1 MTEMGIVRLL
11 AVAGRVLGWGI
22 LGAICGM
29 LLGVAI
35 GVIHAPQSDGS
46 DPLEH
51 ESYTPFVLLLIIPL
65 ECVAGL
71 VIGTGIALGV
81 RTPIGRG
88 KAFAFAIGGAAL
100 GVGLGWML
108 ATVSQVVLVNWNDG
122 SKLMSNVILQA
133 AGVVGGLLVAASS
146 DSIAESKL
154 RESECAS

>member
-1 MTEMGIVRLL
+1 MTQVGIGRLL

-22 LGAICGM
+22 LGAICGV
-29 LLGVAI
+29 LLGITI
-35 GVIHAPQSDGS
+35 GVINAPPSDTS
-46 DPLEH
+46 DPSEH
-51 ESYTPFVLLLIIPL
+51 EWYTPFVLLLIIPA

-81 RTPIGRG
+81 HTPIGRR
-88 KAFAFAIGGAAL
+88 KAFAFAVGGAILA
-100 GVGLGWML
+100 VGLGWML

-146 DSIAESKL
+146 DSVAKSKL